1 MKTLKLRLSV
11 YKWERAMFCILLS
24 KGQSSEAG
32 PPGSR
37 EGRQE
42 AGKKAE
48 VNLTTS
54 LYSITS
60 ISQKLRRPAL
70 LGGVTGSP
78 GPGLGGKVLA
88 RPAGLLVSS
97 DPLLRLPVS
106 SRHYRLLSLTVNPL
120 SDNPASPKTGKRQT
134 CHLLTLP
141 VPATQPA
148 PRLVRDRHVFT
159 YYTCF

>member
-1 MKTLKLRLSV
+1 MKTLKLSLSV

-37 EGRQE
+37 DGRQE

-70 LGGVTGSP
+70 LGESQVRQGQGWGERCWLGLQGSW
-78 GPGLGGKVLA
+78 
-88 RPAGLLVSS
+88 
-97 DPLLRLPVS
+97 
-106 SRHYRLLSLTVNPL
+106 
-120 SDNPASPKTGKRQT
+120 
-134 CHLLTLP
+134 C
-141 VPATQPA
+141 PAT
-148 PRLVRDRHVFT
+148 HS
-159 YYTCF
+159 